1 MGQKATVKL
10 ENGKAL
16 VELSVPETAGL
27 YTIDAAFSEY
37 SSLHVR
43 YDHDQTDTTEPI
55 VTTQLDISVIPAEPS
70 AIWITAARHVNGI
83 LGDPNRL
90 EIGENLIIQLMIVD
104 QYGNRVSQWIDPNGS
119 WQDATMNVMI
129 TLTGHASCNGLT
141 GTIPVSID
149 RGLGQLTIT
158 DNSIES
164 VGISITSI
172 DSIPHNLS
180 YENGLTVQFLKPLP
194 AIAEVTFS
202 VRLDNIHP
210 NMIFSFTE

>member
-180 YENGLTVQFLKPLP
+180 YEKGLTVQFLKPLP
-194 AIAEVTFS
+194 VITV
-202 VRLDNIHP
+202 
-210 NMIFSFTE
+210 